1 MSCVLQASWIWAGE
15 EDDGQGSNRTG
26 WHIIE
31 VEPHT
36 CRSTGAASGKG
47 QNVTGKGGKGKGRG
61 APDRSRG
68 MRKTD
73 YSNSQLARVV
83 RAVVLQHLGLDR
95 TKLGTLKTELAKYV
109 QRAVTTS
116 DAVRVRAKCV
126 EMLYGESRAGAA
138 RLPAIAAEMVKLGY
152 FAQVHYATKVQ
163 MINFTIAG
171 LSSQHAQAQRGLK
184 KPERTVF
191 KKEEVLLC
199 MCM

>member
-15 EDDGQGSNRTG
+15 ADDGQGSNRTG

-36 CRSTGAASGKG
+36 CRSPGAASGKG
-47 QNVTGKGGKGKGRG
+47 RKGTGTGKGGKGKG

-68 MRKTD
+68 MRKTA

-126 EMLYGESRAGAA
+126 EMLHGESRAGAA

-171 LSSQHAQAQRGLK
+171 LSSQHAQSQRGLK
-184 KPERTVF
+184 MKERTAF
-191 KKEEVLLC
+191 KKEEVLFC

>member
-1 MSCVLQASWIWAGE
+1 MARARKSLARVARVKA
-15 EDDGQGSNRTG
+15 
-26 WHIIE
+26 
-31 VEPHT
+31 
-36 CRSTGAASGKG
+36 K
-47 QNVTGKGGKGKGRG
+47 G

-68 MRKTD
+68 MRKTA

-83 RAVVLQHLGLDR
+83 RAVVLQHLCLDKTR
-95 TKLGTLKTELAKYV
+95 LGTLKTELAKYV
-109 QRAVTTS
+109 QRAVTGS
-116 DAVRVRAKCV
+116 DAARVRTKCV

-163 MINFTIAG
+163 MINFTVAG

-184 KPERTVF
+184 KSERTVF
-191 KKEEVLLC
+191 KKQQVFFC